1 MKSCVSFTKRINI
14 KLECKY
20 KYWIDESV
28 CETLKLGEGSTIVRR
43 MTDSIFNATD
53 GFCVRILKNI
63 DFFVKH
69 IFNKKDVKS
78 NIRKC
83 HNNDWGTATV
93 RMSQIFH
100 ELDYHPHYFPSND
113 PSAHETDLARCNL
126 TRARGHINPNEHESW
141 QLRCPAGAVR
151 MTSEDSAPTWGS
163 PPTCDESWPPRPSHV
178 TSWHVPPGWQWSG
191 QTSDTS
197 PGYYLILFPT
207 LEISRAAACRSN
219 YSNPNWSINL
229 INIYICNSVS
239 HYFYE

>member
-1 MKSCVSFTKRINI
+1 MKSCVSFTERINI

-53 GFCVRILKNI
+53 GFCVRIWKNI

-69 IFNKKDVKS
+69 IFNKIDVKS
-78 NIRKC
+78 NIREC
-83 HNNDWGTATV
+83 HNNDGGPATV

-100 ELDYHPHYFPSND
+100 ELDYCPHYFPSND

-141 QLRCPAGAVR
+141 QLRCPAGAAS
-151 MTSEDSAPTWGS
+151 MTSEDSAPTWES
-163 PPTCDESWPPRPSHV
+163 PPTCDESWRPRPSHV
-178 TSWHVPPGWQWSG
+178 TSWHVPPGDNG
-191 QTSDTS
+191 QDKHRTRAPDIIW
-197 PGYYLILFPT
+197 YY
-207 LEISRAAACRSN
+207 SRHSR
-219 YSNPNWSINL
+219 
-229 INIYICNSVS
+229 
-239 HYFYE
+239 